1 MKLQDLL
8 AILRLLRSSPH
19 LCRNPKC
26 PRFPPIGILPEEC
39 FVRIKEYIPT
49 LFVDLKYATEDN
61 FTNQVIYDF
70 TEPVLRL
77 GTVKKLAKVQE
88 TLLKKG
94 YSLKIWD
101 AYRPTEA
108 QFRLWEV
115 CPDPDYVSDPNKGF
129 SNHSRGNTVDVTL
142 VRADG
147 SELEMPTGFDDFS
160 ALADRDYSDISGNA
174 LVNVQLLENTLKE
187 EGFRCYWKEW
197 WHYTDEISYP
207 VEK

>member
-1 MKLQDLL
+1 M
-8 AILRLLRSSPH
+8 
-19 LCRNPKC
+19 
-26 PRFPPIGILPEEC
+26 
-39 FVRIKEYIPT
+39 
-49 LFVDLKYATEDN
+49 
-61 FTNQVIYDF
+61 IYDF

-207 VEK
+207 VENNQKRGQTP